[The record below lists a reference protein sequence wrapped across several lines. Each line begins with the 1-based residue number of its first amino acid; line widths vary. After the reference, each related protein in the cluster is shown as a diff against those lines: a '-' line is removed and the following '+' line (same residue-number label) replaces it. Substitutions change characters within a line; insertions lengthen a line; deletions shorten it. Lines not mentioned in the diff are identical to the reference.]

1 MSTYIELSQ
10 DLEKLLRLKIS
21 PLGFKFFARL
31 GDIPK
36 GFEMMDTVCTLCQVI
51 GIARYHEK
59 AVATTKDAATACGMG
74 GVSLGFYPT
83 PEDVAD
89 GSRNA
94 GVWAGTIEATRK
106 IVEDRTCVKTG
117 QFEAV
122 GIAPLKLMPV
132 EPDVV
137 QVWGSPVQMLSL
149 VYAQIWDG
157 GNPVELKTNG
167 HGASCNEALTI
178 PYLTG
183 EPRLALADIGDRRFA
198 YAADDEMIMGIP
210 FSRLQK
216 LVENLKASY
225 KGAYKYPYAYY
236 FHPIAPGALQ
246 RCSADS
252 PKPK

>member
-1 MSTYIELSQ
+1 
-10 DLEKLLRLKIS
+10 
-21 PLGFKFFARL
+21 
-31 GDIPK
+31 
-36 GFEMMDTVCTLCQVI
+36 MDHVCTLCQVI
-51 GIARYHEK
+51 GMARYHEK

-106 IVEDRTCVKTG
+106 IVEDRTCFKTG

-167 HGASCNEALTI
+167 HGASCNDAPPTRQNRSRTFARRSLQRGCGKNYSCSRNSLTAW
-178 PYLTG
+178 LNSSG
-183 EPRLALADIGDRRFA
+183 C
-198 YAADDEMIMGIP
+198 
-210 FSRLQK
+210 SRL
-216 LVENLKASY
+216 
-225 KGAYKYPYAYY
+225 G
-236 FHPIAPGALQ
+236 
-246 RCSADS
+246 R
-252 PKPK
+252 